1 MATPLGEEIYNLTVL
16 FDFQIKPW
24 EFLDM
29 TPNQINLLVVMKERR
44 SKELVREAERRKQ
57 TKL

>member
-1 MATPLGEEIYNLTVL
+1 MATPLGEELYNLTVL
-16 FDFQIKPW
+16 FDFHIKPW

-44 SKELVREAERRKQ
+44 SKELVREAGRRKQ